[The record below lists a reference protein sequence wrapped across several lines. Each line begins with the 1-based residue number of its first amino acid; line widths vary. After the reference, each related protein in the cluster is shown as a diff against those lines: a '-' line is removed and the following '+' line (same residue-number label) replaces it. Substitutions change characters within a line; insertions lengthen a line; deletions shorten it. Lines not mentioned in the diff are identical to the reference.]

1 MKKKLMFTFLLI
13 LAVCL
18 FMPGVYADDF
28 TCSAL
33 GSDVLIDTQLA
44 DIVHLIIMII
54 QIAVPILL
62 VVFGMMDLMK
72 AIMAQKE
79 DEIKKG
85 QQIFIKRL
93 IAAVIVF
100 FIIAIVKLVIS
111 AVAKNDDG
119 IMACANCFIEG
130 SDSDS
135 CQSAPVSQPQSNP
148 DAGFEGN

>member
-1 MKKKLMFTFLLI
+1 MKKKLMFTFLLV
-13 LAVCL
+13 LALCV
-18 FMPGVYADDF
+18 FMPGVHAEDF

-135 CQSAPVSQPQSNP
+135 CQAAPTTTPTESP
-148 DAGFEGN
+148 DFE